1 MNSRY
6 FLIFLGFFLVSQV
19 SLANRLTEFTVTGEG
34 TGATEEIATRNALA
48 NAVSQAGL
56 NISIDSE
63 LVTDVLR
70 FSSGNNDNAMLA
82 MQSRAESTSLQ
93 AEGEIKSW
101 RKISSSRIDG
111 GLFYVVISADL
122 YRFELG
128 DSSKRMRIALLPVDI
143 RTNIQRGNEIDIFE
157 ADILNHLVQSR
168 RFTVLSR
175 NNINHILNEHNFVLR
190 NNVARGERTRIGNL
204 LGADALIHVSIVQ
217 AAFNERNERI
227 AITGQVKRVI
237 SGGVK
242 INVSIFDATTGQ
254 IRYANNYSVDA
265 DSSHQSLSVI
275 FSEIAKIISGDIV
288 YGIFPLRIIQVNPNG
303 EIFLNTGGSLLSV
316 GQILN
321 VYKEGDKLFDPYT
334 GESLGSAENNVG
346 LIEIS
351 RVESRFSTAVI
362 LEGNEFQPSMIAR
375 PSLLKSSV
383 LNFNEGGGNSHHQGG
398 VKLPFDR

>member
-1 MNSRY
+1 MASRY
-6 FLIFLGFFLVSQV
+6 FLTFLAFLFSTQV
-19 SLANRLTEFTVTGEG
+19 AFANRLTEVTVTGEG

-56 NISIDSE
+56 NISINSE

-70 FSSGNNDNAMLA
+70 LSSGNNDNAMLA
-82 MQSRAESTSLQ
+82 LQSRAESTSLQ

-111 GLFYVVISADL
+111 GLFLVIISADL

-128 DSSKRMRIALLPVDI
+128 GASNRIRMALLPINVG
-143 RTNIQRGNEIDIFE
+143 TSIQRGNEINIFE

-204 LGADALIHVSIVQ
+204 LGADVLVHVSIVQ
-217 AAFNERNERI
+217 ASFDERNERI
-227 AITGQVKRVI
+227 PITGQVRRVI

-242 INVSIFDATTGQ
+242 INVSIFDASTGQ
-254 IRYANNYSVDA
+254 IRYANNYSIDA
-265 DSSHQSLSVI
+265 DSSYQSLSAVLA
-275 FSEIAKIISGDIV
+275 EIAKIVSSDII

-316 GQILN
+316 GQILT
-321 VYKEGDKLFDPYT
+321 VYKEGDQLIDPYS
-334 GESLGSAENNVG
+334 GESLGSAENQVG

-351 RVESRFSTAVI
+351 RVESRFSAAVI

-375 PSLLKSSV
+375 PSMLRSGI
-383 LNFNEGGGNSHHQGG
+383 LNFDEGGVKDHHQSG